1 MRQPNVFWIV
11 LLIPTVVRK
20 LLEYNRVKLALST
33 WQGITTI
40 ESISVITFFICI
52 GFWIGFEFSKE
63 DAKTFDRIQE
73 DYRKDLKEHYKKCRE
88 ESVAVEKENAHF
100 KTLVESLKS
109 EIQQKER
116 LIRFLDLSLKE
127 EKERN
132 NRTPEEANK
141 QAFEAI
147 S

>member
-40 ESISVITFFICI
+40 ESISVIAFFICV
-52 GFWIGFEFSKE
+52 GFWLGFEFSKD

-73 DYRKDLKEHYKKCRE
+73 DYRKELKEHYNKSRE

-100 KTLVESLKS
+100 KTLIESLKS

-116 LIRFLDLSLKE
+116 LIRFLDASLKE

-141 QAFEAI
+141 QALEAI